1 MGRNTKKST
10 TIDDLAA
17 AMEAGF
23 TKIDEKLT
31 KGNKNHESLVRMVA
45 KGFKDVKEDDESL
58 ARMVAKGFENT
69 AKDMAELK
77 QGTSEL
83 KHEVSAV
90 KNNVNN
96 YLELSEKRYV
106 ELKQR
111 DILLAKWLKL
121 VAEKTGVS
129 IDVSQLEEI

>member
-1 MGRNTKKST
+1 
-10 TIDDLAA
+10 
-17 AMEAGF
+17 
-23 TKIDEKLT
+23 
-31 KGNKNHESLVRMVA
+31 
-45 KGFKDVKEDDESL
+45 
-58 ARMVAKGFENT
+58 MVAKGFENT